1 MMGQILG
8 RLAWSGD
15 VKGCGR
21 VNHMRMYVR
30 IPCRCILTPGIPLP
44 LVFPNRK
51 EGCGE
56 GGKSPE
62 LPGVQEDEAAS

>member
-1 MMGQILG
+1 M
-8 RLAWSGD
+8 
-15 VKGCGR
+15 
-21 VNHMRMYVR
+21 HT
-30 IPCRCILTPGIPLP
+30 LTPGISLP

-56 GGKSPE
+56 GCKSPE